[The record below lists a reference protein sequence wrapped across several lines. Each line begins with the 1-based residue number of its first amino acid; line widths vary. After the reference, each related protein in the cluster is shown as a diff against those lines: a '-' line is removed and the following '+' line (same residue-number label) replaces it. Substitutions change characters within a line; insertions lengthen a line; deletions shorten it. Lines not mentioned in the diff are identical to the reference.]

1 MEICGVDEQENHKS
15 TGFDAPGTTVMTS
28 TDDQRGIWEIDVR
41 AQQQNLLHEMNDPSM
56 FYNDQFPQIPD
67 FPCMSSSSSSSSN
80 PAPAKPISSA
90 TTTSSA
96 SSGSSSTSSAAS
108 WAVLKSEYVT
118 EEEAEGDE
126 ELRINRRKRSHREEP
141 VPVMTTAPAVEAVPP
156 LDKADGSGTIDCM
169 DVMEDFGYMDLIDG
183 NEIWDPSSIFEQNPP
198 DLQQECVT
206 ATRGYSNGSEEGNKK
221 QKTGCHCLMSHC
233 MHKLCSCLK
242 AGVACSNL
250 CQCDG
255 CRNVNGK
262 KGDNSEVKS
271 DASLDLKL

>member
-1 MEICGVDEQENHKS
+1 MYPKQEKVDVMEICGVNEQENHKS

-118 EEEAEGDE
+118 EEEEAEGEDHLE

-141 VPVMTTAPAVEAVPP
+141 VPVMTTAPAVEAVLLFLPTVVVSLPKNETTNFRP
-156 LDKADGSGTIDCM
+156 LQELKKLNRIRNHLKKINKQPVKTIHVSFFCLISG
-169 DVMEDFGYMDLIDG
+169 L
-183 NEIWDPSSIFEQNPP
+183 
-198 DLQQECVT
+198 
-206 ATRGYSNGSEEGNKK
+206 
-221 QKTGCHCLMSHC
+221 
-233 MHKLCSCLK
+233 LK
-242 AGVACSNL
+242 IL
-250 CQCDG
+250 FT
-255 CRNVNGK
+255 
-262 KGDNSEVKS
+262 
-271 DASLDLKL
+271 L